1 MTTGS
6 DKSQSAI
13 IQHRLPEF
21 VQTNHPTLVAFVQA
35 YYEWLESQK
44 ESGYMRTPSAL
55 DGFSDIDT
63 TLDSFVADFKKE
75 FLLGFPEQFAVDG
88 EGNTVDVRKLIKNI
102 KEFYRNKG
110 TEKTYEFLFRVL
122 YDTAVEFYYPAKD
135 ILRLSDGKW
144 IQKYSIRCSNTLGNR
159 IFDARGKTVVQKNLT
174 TGNVVASGRVVDVM
188 LFQVGNREVSELFLT
203 NINGTFVANTKSG
216 NENYGGIEFTDN
228 DSVTRTEPRLYPVIR
243 SITITSQGSGYRKG
257 ESILFTPSGDSGV
270 GAAATITEVDSM
282 GGILKTRIDNF
293 GIGYENTPSY
303 MIETAFGE
311 SGALSVTTGSTC
323 VYPGYYSGSDG
334 KLSSSKVMQDNHYY
348 QNFSYVLLSEVVI
361 DRYKEILRRIIH
373 PAGMGMFGKVLI
385 TRCAA
390 ETPETDSLVG
400 KVEVPVLGNYAP
412 YTIYTKADLSELFYD
427 DRPMPYYPSL
437 HEDVIVAATGNPAA
451 ITGHHAIAFDP
462 RNLPNLKVWLDGTYL
477 TAAGATVSAWGD
489 RSGNGFTATAV
500 ATNMLPSISE
510 MNGLYLT
517 GSIGTAGSIMTTPSL
532 GTLNERTMF
541 VTFTPFPVSD
551 SVTRQKNAMVAG
563 LQRSAHV
570 GYTGSATGQF
580 YQSHSICIDYL
591 RNQVDANFNTQP
603 RLVAYYGF
611 GNIGSMSDQYATDG
625 GETAEYDLSSSDTVA
640 NRKILVSNL
649 SSTIYQEL
657 SDLESVTASNPNT
670 SIICSTIAQGYPDNL
685 INVLSLTAETSR
697 GDTGSSNDLSPGVRE
712 YRYRKMAE
720 YTIPE
725 DGDGSYAFSM
735 EQATDYSPS
744 ELYWRSIIT
753 KNDGLD
759 DPENSSIK
767 EVGLTS
773 IMGEWSWASMSD
785 GNPTGTYSSD
795 SYKIH
800 KIAVRDLKMGDVV
813 RVWMSPCENSGTA
826 PLNSSYNDLTAKA
839 LKLRNFTVDRA
850 FGRGENILTVNGTKV
865 GSALANIDG
874 MTAGQR
880 LVMGLGQ
887 NYFNGVIHEVLVYDR
902 ALNSRERETVEAY
915 LHYKWK
921 KQIVPANGHSWK
933 LPIASN
939 NEFANGGFES
949 PLVPD
954 AGFTNFQSGS
964 TGIAGMT
971 VLNSLVSIVSKNYTN
986 LGFSFQANSG
996 DQWLDLSGVTGMT
1009 TDKGISQTIQ
1019 TETDEQYNL
1028 SFYVGSAHGYTG
1040 NPAWNDWP
1048 PSTVDVSINNGTRIS
1063 YTNND
1068 TSDKQMNWKL
1078 FSTVFTASGATT
1090 SIAFFYGNTG
1100 PSGQFNFACG
1110 LDDVSVT
1117 KTTIKYGIHP
1127 ALPEDGGITANA
1139 TTGNSML
1146 GYPFFEVGQH
1156 PNVSLSEQDTYAARI
1171 LSSQTNDFLGMGGTG
1186 STGYWPEWAEGSTAN
1201 RQNWAIG
1208 LSAEGSRHAILQYN
1222 TSSEFRKITADA
1234 FFDMKAGRQFD
1245 CKDEYVTEPN
1255 YPKVSLSYSDEFSN
1269 SSFEDPIYSNGSIV
1283 FNFTTENAQNMEYW
1297 TTDLLEFEVSDGR
1310 GEYFYRPDNMTSKV
1324 ISGFVSDGTDAKQY
1338 TVTVRLLDFYGKP
1351 IPDSE
1356 NSVTFWFK
1364 YLSTAGT
1371 YDSLS

>member
-122 YDTAVEFYYPAKD
+122 YDTAVEFYYPARD

-144 IQKYSIRCSNTLGNR
+144 IQKYSIRCSNVLGNK

-188 LFQVGNREVSELFLT
+188 LFQVGSREVSELFLT
-203 NINGTFVANTKSG
+203 NINGTFVANTKPG
-216 NENYGGIEFTDN
+216 NENYSGIEFTDN
-228 DSVTRTEPRLYPVIR
+228 DSMTRTEPRLYPVIR
-243 SITITSQGSGYRKG
+243 SITITSRGSGYRKG

-390 ETPETDSLVG
+390 EKPETDSLVG
-400 KVEVPVLGNYAP
+400 KVEIPVLGNYAP
-412 YTIYTKADLSELFYD
+412 YTIYTKTDLSELFYD

-517 GSIGTAGSIMTTPSL
+517 GSIGTAGSIMTTPPL

-541 VTFTPFPVSD
+541 VAFTPFPVSD

-580 YQSHSICIDYL
+580 YQNHTICIDYQ
-591 RNQVDANFNTQP
+591 RNNIDGIGDTQP
-603 RLVAYYGF
+603 RIAAYYGI
-611 GNIGSMSDQYATDG
+611 GNIA
-625 GETAEYDLSSSDTVA
+625 SSSIQYGTNGDESNDFVLMETDVVA
-640 NRKILVSNL
+640 DRKVLAANT
-649 SSTIYQEL
+649 SSVLYQDL

-670 SIICSTIAQGYPDNL
+670 SIISTTIGEGYPSN
-685 INVLSLTAETSR
+685 SLQVYYSSDEVTSL
-697 GDTGSSNDLSPGVRE
+697 DKKSNDDLTPGARY
-712 YRYRKMAE
+712 YRYHKMAE
-720 YTIPE
+720 YVIPE
-725 DGDGSYAFSM
+725 EGDGSYSFSM
-735 EQATDYSPS
+735 EQATDYNVAIANWKSV
-744 ELYWRSIIT
+744 IT
-753 KNDGLD
+753 KNDELVI
-759 DPENSSIK
+759 PTTTTLS
-767 EVGLTS
+767 EVTNIL
-773 IMGEWSWASMSD
+773 GEWTWGSMSD
-785 GNPTGTYSSD
+785 GNPIGTYSPTT
-795 SYKIH
+795 YKIH
-800 KIAVRDLKMGDVV
+800 KVALKDLKAGDVI
-813 RVWMSPCENSGTA
+813 RIWMTASSNSGIKPT
-826 PLNSSYNDLTAKA
+826 NSSLDTTKSM
-839 LKLRNFTVDRA
+839 KIRNFTVSRV
-850 FGRGENILTVNGTKV
+850 FGQGENILTVNGTKV

-887 NYFNGVIHEVLVYDR
+887 NYYNGVIHEVLVYDR

-921 KQIVPANGHSWK
+921 DKVISATGHSWN
-933 LPIASN
+933 LPVSGLT
-939 NEFANGGFES
+939 NG
-949 PLVPD
+949 
-954 AGFTNFQSGS
+954 
-964 TGIAGMT
+964 
-971 VLNSLVSIVSKNYTN
+971 
-986 LGFSFQANSG
+986 
-996 DQWLDLSGVTGMT
+996 
-1009 TDKGISQTIQ
+1009 
-1019 TETDEQYNL
+1019 
-1028 SFYVGSAHGYTG
+1028 
-1040 NPAWNDWP
+1040 
-1048 PSTVDVSINNGTRIS
+1048 
-1063 YTNND
+1063 
-1068 TSDKQMNWKL
+1068 
-1078 FSTVFTASGATT
+1078 
-1090 SIAFFYGNTG
+1090 
-1100 PSGQFNFACG
+1100 
-1110 LDDVSVT
+1110 
-1117 KTTIKYGIHP
+1117 YGIHP
-1127 ALPEDGGITANA
+1127 ALPQDGGITAVS
-1139 TTGNSML
+1139 TTGSSL
-1146 GYPFFEVGQH
+1146 IGYPFFEVGQH
-1156 PNVSLSEQDTYAARI
+1156 PNISLSQQDTYAARI
-1171 LSSQTNDFLGMGGTG
+1171 LSSQADDFLGMGGTG

-1245 CKDEYVTEPN
+1245 CKDEYVTEPD

-1269 SSFEDPIYSNGSIV
+1269 SSFDDPIYSNGSII
-1283 FNFTTENAQNMEYW
+1283 FHFTTENGENMEYW
-1297 TTDLLEFEVSDGR
+1297 TTDLLEFTVSDGR
-1310 GEYFYRPDNMTSKV
+1310 GEYFYRPDNITSKT
-1324 ISGFVSDGTDAKQY
+1324 ISGFVSDGTDSKQY
-1338 TVTVRLLDFYGKP
+1338 TVTVRLLDFYGKS
-1351 IPDSE
+1351 IPNSE

-1364 YLSTAGT
+1364 YLSTAGA
-1371 YDSLS
+1371 YDSLP